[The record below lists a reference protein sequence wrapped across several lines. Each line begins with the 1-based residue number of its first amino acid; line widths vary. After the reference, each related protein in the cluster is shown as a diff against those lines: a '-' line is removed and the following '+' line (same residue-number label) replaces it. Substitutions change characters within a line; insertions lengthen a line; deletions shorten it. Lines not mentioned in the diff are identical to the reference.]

1 MAAINYLLYEAP
13 MGYGVFQIEHQ
24 PDSIGLR
31 QKEAQET
38 IADLS
43 KFGKMV
49 KLVNFT
55 PFEYD
60 FPQFRELSV
69 QCWRLWWW

>member
-1 MAAINYLLYEAP
+1 MAQAVNYLLYEAP
-13 MGYGVFQIEHQ
+13 MGYGVFHVENQ

-38 IADLS
+38 INDLAR
-43 KFGKMV
+43 FGKMV

-55 PFEYD
+55 PFEYGNP
-60 FPQFRELSV
+60 FARV
-69 QCWRLWWW
+69 